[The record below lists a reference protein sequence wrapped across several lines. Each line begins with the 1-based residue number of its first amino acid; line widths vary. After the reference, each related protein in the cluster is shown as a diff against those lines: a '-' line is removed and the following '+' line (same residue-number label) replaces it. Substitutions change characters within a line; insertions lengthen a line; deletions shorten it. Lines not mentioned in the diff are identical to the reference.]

1 MYRLAQINLSVIENV
16 PVSLLLGFK
25 KIMFYIFPITNII
38 STQGTCNE
46 LGLSYFY
53 INRDYQ
59 SGYADLNSLPC
70 VIISFVRFR
79 RAKSTHIC

>member
-1 MYRLAQINLSVIENV
+1 MVYINLSVIENV

-25 KIMFYIFPITNII
+25 KIMFHIFPITNII

-53 INRDYQ
+53 INRD
-59 SGYADLNSLPC
+59 D
-70 VIISFVRFR
+70 
-79 RAKSTHIC
+79 